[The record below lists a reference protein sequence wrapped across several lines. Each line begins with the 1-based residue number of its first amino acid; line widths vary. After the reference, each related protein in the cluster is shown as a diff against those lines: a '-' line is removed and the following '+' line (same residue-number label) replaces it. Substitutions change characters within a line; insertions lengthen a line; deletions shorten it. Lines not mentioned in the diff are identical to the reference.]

1 MSGQDHRG
9 HDNPAPKKSLGQHFL
24 HDRGVLNDIVDA
36 ADVQSG
42 EAVLEIG
49 PGAGALTEILLQ
61 RGARV
66 TAVEL
71 DQRMPE
77 HLAQRFPGAALEIL
91 HADFLELDAQAL
103 ARLPRKVLSNLPY
116 NAATAIL
123 QRLLLAEPAFGP
135 QVLMFQLEVAKR
147 LCAGPG
153 SGDFG
158 IPSIM
163 AALLARTQMIRR
175 VEPGSFFPPPKV
187 RSAVLRLDPL
197 PLAPEQ
203 RAEIGR
209 FLDIA
214 GGWFRFRRKTIQ
226 NAMKNAGHHAEAI
239 TRALDTCRIDPRT
252 RPEQLPA
259 QTLLDLA
266 RLL

>member
-1 MSGQDHRG
+1 MTA
-9 HDNPAPKKSLGQHFL
+9 HDNPPPKKSLGQHFL
-24 HDRGVLNDIVDA
+24 HDKGVLNDIADA
-36 ADVQSG
+36 ADLQPG
-42 EAVLEIG
+42 ETVLEIG

-61 RGARV
+61 RGVRV

-77 HLAQRFPGAALEIL
+77 HLTQRFPGAPLEIL
-91 HADFLELDAQAL
+91 QADFLELDAQAL
-103 ARLPRKVLSNLPY
+103 AALPRKVLSNLPY

-123 QRLLLAEPAFGP
+123 QRLLLADPPFGP

-147 LCAGPG
+147 ICSGPG
-153 SGDFG
+153 SGDYG

-163 AALLARTQMIRR
+163 AALLARTQMVRK

-197 PLAPEQ
+197 PLTSAQ
-203 RAEIGR
+203 RAEIGA
-209 FLDIA
+209 FLDRA

-226 NAMKNAGHHAEAI
+226 NAMKNAGHPPEAI
-239 TRALDTCRIDPRT
+239 SQALETCGVDPRT
-252 RPEQLPA
+252 RPEQIPA
-259 QTLLDLA
+259 PTLLALA